1 MTRMTWDKMENEL
14 KLWFELLMIIFNE
27 EIMTSFKT
35 NQSKERGWQQM
46 DSCMEEKFVL
56 AEVTAS
62 WHEILSD
69 DHNKFPIWLF
79 SVSTKFAELVMFQVM
94 QLIVIVLFV
103 TWLILHSF
111 LSCKAICFQ
120 DTSLKYDFLY
130 GSQTNPWIA

>member
-1 MTRMTWDKMENEL
+1 MARMTWDKMENEL

-27 EIMTSFKT
+27 EITTSFKT

-62 WHEILSD
+62 CHEILSD
-69 DHNKFPIWLF
+69 DHNKFPVWLF
-79 SVSTKFAELVMFQVM
+79 SVSAKFAELVMFQVM
-94 QLIVIVLFV
+94 QLIVRVLLI

-120 DTSLKYDFLY
+120 DTFLKFDFLY
-130 GSQTNPWIA
+130 GPHAYPWRA